1 MSYIIA
7 FCVFLFPFFFSVLNS
22 GETTYYGTHYYFIK
36 LNSDST
42 FEKSHGYGPAF
53 FYSTGTWKV
62 QGRNLTLH
70 NKYRDVNALPI
81 KVNELNVSDDSLI
94 VYVNHSLDTAFPLQ
108 IIIDDKV
115 FPVLNG
121 KAYIDA
127 DVELKCLQVQLFV
140 NKDTTKRFTPTPVH
154 KVLSSEVYCLQ
165 NQSSNRIYVDFNFD
179 YRIFYYELRPEFS
192 YRIGRNKLFIK
203 GYKRKHTY
211 QRVIDKR
218 LK

>member
-1 MSYIIA
+1 MNYLSLFLLV
-7 FCVFLFPFFFSVLNS
+7 FCCNFSVLYRGLQTS
-22 GETTYYGTHYYFIK
+22 YFS
-36 LNSDST
+36 NHCNFTFFPDST
-42 FEKSHGYGPAF
+42 FESYSGYGPAF

-62 QGRNLTLH
+62 QGRNLTLY

-203 GYKRKHTY
+203 GHKRKHTF